1 MRTPRLLLLALASF
15 SAAVLAED
23 TTFIRGHLSGPVGSE
38 YPGNLNLAALE
49 RYPLPGPQ
57 CGSWVG
63 VEVIFMVEVT
73 EVCPE
78 GSTVT
83 ETLTQCVETLT
94 RSICATET
102 TNRPCYPCIMG
113 TPPPSDTATV
123 TVTSCATA
131 TDETMTV
138 TVQLCGTCTT
148 TTYVGTIPGYT
159 PGGPCHGC
167 SPYSSG
173 APSSSCSEEVTTT
186 TTSTSTSTVSASAC
200 DESGVSS
207 TATTTPPD
215 NPFSSSTTSA
225 TNTPYQPTTT
235 GAPPAVTAGGVRIG
249 AVGFAV
255 QVKCLCL
262 CVSDKMCAKFTLP
275 NNRAPISGPRG

>member
-1 MRTPRLLLLALASF
+1 MRTPRFLLLALASF

-23 TTFIRGHLSGPVGSE
+23 ASFTRDHLSEPVGNEHSE
-38 YPGNLNLAALE
+38 RLDLAE
-49 RYPLPGPQ
+49 RYPLPEPQ

-63 VEVIFMVEVT
+63 IEVIFMVEVT
-73 EVCPE
+73 EICPE

-94 RSICATET
+94 RSICATAT
-102 TNRPCYPCIMG
+102 TNRPCYPCVMG

-123 TVTSCATA
+123 TMTSCATA

-138 TVQLCGTCTT
+138 TIQLCSTCTT
-148 TTYVGTIPGYT
+148 TTYVGPIPGYT

-167 SPYSSG
+167 TPFSTETSPF
-173 APSSSCSEEVTTT
+173 CSEEDGSATPDVTTT
-186 TTSTSTSTVSASAC
+186 TTSTSTSTVS
-200 DESGVSS
+200 ESGCVESDVSS

-215 NPFSSSTTSA
+215 NPFYSSTTSA

-235 GAPPAVTAGGVRIG
+235 TGAPPAVTAGGVRNG
-249 AVGFAV
+249 VAGFAV
-255 QVKCLCL
+255 LIVGWTMVIVLL
-262 CVSDKMCAKFTLP
+262 GM
-275 NNRAPISGPRG
+275 